1 MGYVL
6 TWPSDFGP
14 CMLAVS
20 HRVFVERM
28 HQDLHA
34 ERSYGVLRYP
44 PPSWVRVVE
53 RRDCGRVL
61 PPTWVLLLLAL
72 LAGFF
77 VYQLATWPGR
87 SDCAAGSAPVV
98 PQQQAVARLFV

>member
-14 CMLAVS
+14 CMLVVS

-53 RRDCGRVL
+53 RRVSGPVL
-61 PPTWVLLLLAL
+61 PSTWFLLLHAL
-72 LAGFF
+72 VAGFL
-77 VYQLATWPGR
+77 VYQFAVRSGR
-87 SDCAAGSAPVV
+87 SECGSDSAPVV
-98 PQQQAVARLFV
+98 PQHQAVARLLV

>member
-14 CMLAVS
+14 CMLVVS
-20 HRVFVERM
+20 HRVFSERM

-53 RRDCGRVL
+53 RRDSGRVL
-61 PPTWVLLLLAL
+61 PSNWVLFLLAL
-72 LAGFF
+72 VAAFL
-77 VYQLATWPGR
+77 VYQFALWPGR
-87 SDCAAGSAPVV
+87 SGCAGDLAPAF
-98 PQQQAVARLFV
+98 PSHQAVARLLV

>member
-14 CMLAVS
+14 CMLVVS
-20 HRVFVERM
+20 HRVFAERM

-53 RRDCGRVL
+53 RRDCGGVL

-72 LAGFF
+72 LVGFF
-77 VYQLATWPGR
+77 AYQVATWSYR
-87 SDCAAGSAPVV
+87 SECAADSAPAV
-98 PQQQAVARLFV
+98 PLQQAAARLLV